1 MKHEALKII
10 HEEHRALAALLETL
24 RLLAERLGPVA
35 DPRDLSL
42 IRAIF
47 FYIDEFPERLHH
59 AKETSLLFPRLRSRA
74 AEAASVL
81 DTLDEQHAR
90 GESAIRELE
99 HLLLAYEQLGER
111 RRKPFIAALNR
122 YVEFYTG
129 HMAIEDTQVMPLA
142 EKRLTEEDWR
152 ELNAAFAENRD
163 PLTGHTPSEE
173 YAALFERIVA
183 MAPAPIGLGP
193 ER

>member
-24 RLLAERLGPVA
+24 RLLAKRLGSTP

-59 AKETSLLFPRLRSRA
+59 TKETELLFPRLRSRA
-74 AEAASVL
+74 AEAAEVL
-81 DTLDEQHAR
+81 DVLDEQHAR
-90 GESAIRELE
+90 GQGAIRELE
-99 HLLLAYEQLGER
+99 HLLLAYEQLGEAR
-111 RRKPFIAALNR
+111 REAFINALDE
-122 YVEFYTG
+122 YIAFYTE
-129 HMAIEDTQVMPLA
+129 HMALEDTQVIPLA
-142 EKRLTEEDWR
+142 EEKLSEADWQ
-152 ELNAAFAENRD
+152 ELSAAFAENRD
-163 PLTGHTPSEE
+163 PLTGHKPSEE
-173 YAALFERIVA
+173 YAALFERIVS

>member
-35 DPRDLSL
+35 DPRDLAL

-152 ELNAAFAENRD
+152 DLNAAFAENRD

-173 YAALFERIVA
+173 YAALFERIVT

>member
-152 ELNAAFAENRD
+152 DLNAAFAENRD

-173 YAALFERIVA
+173 YAALFERIVT

>member
-173 YAALFERIVA
+173 YAALFERIVT

>member
-74 AEAASVL
+74 AEAANVL

-173 YAALFERIVA
+173 YAALFERIVT